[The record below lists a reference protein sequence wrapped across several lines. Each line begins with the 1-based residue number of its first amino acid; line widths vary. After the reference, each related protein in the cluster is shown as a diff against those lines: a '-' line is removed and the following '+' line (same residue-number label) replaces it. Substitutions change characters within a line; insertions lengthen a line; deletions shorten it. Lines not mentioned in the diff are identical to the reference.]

1 MEAEMSALFKQH
13 ARQLLGIVAT
23 ALCMNAGA
31 QTQPQAQPQA
41 QAPAPASGAGQERYV
56 ISYICGDAR
65 IDGTAPLPPDGRPY
79 NLGVSFVAGSTG
91 QPLSNVQVRLRRH
104 GRVLIEFKATGSR
117 CLFSVPDASY
127 RVEGTYQGATQFAIV
142 ETGALT
148 TQLRW

>member
-1 MEAEMSALFKQH
+1 MSSSFQQQ
-13 ARQLLGIVAT
+13 ARPFLSVFLST
-23 ALCMNAGA
+23 LCMNAMA
-31 QTQPQAQPQA
+31 QTLASQPTAS
-41 QAPAPASGAGQERYV
+41 APASGPGADRYV

-79 NLGVSFVAGSTG
+79 NLGVSFASAKTG

-104 GRVLIEFKATGSR
+104 GRVLVEFNASGSR

-148 TQLRW
+148 TQLKW

>member
-1 MEAEMSALFKQH
+1 MSPSLRQH
-13 ARQLLGIVAT
+13 ARAFLSVFVST
-23 ALCMNAGA
+23 LCMNAMA
-31 QTQPQAQPQA
+31 QT
-41 QAPAPASGAGQERYV
+41 PAASSPASGPGANRYV

-79 NLGVSFVAGSTG
+79 NLGVSFVSEHTG

-104 GRVLIEFKATGSR
+104 GRVLVEFAASGSR

-142 ETGALT
+142 ETGTLT

>member
-1 MEAEMSALFKQH
+1 MSSSLRQQ
-13 ARQLLGIVAT
+13 ARPFLGVFIS
-23 ALCMNAGA
+23 ALCMNAM
-31 QTQPQAQPQA
+31 A
-41 QAPAPASGAGQERYV
+41 QAPASDPGAGRYV

-79 NLGVSFVAGSTG
+79 NLGVSFASARTG
-91 QPLSNVQVRLRRH
+91 QPLANVQVRLRRH
-104 GRVLIEFKATGSR
+104 GRVLVEFNASGSR

>member
-1 MEAEMSALFKQH
+1 MSSSSFKQH
-13 ARQLLGIVAT
+13 ARPLLIVVF
-23 ALCMNAGA
+23 ALCIHAVAEG
-31 QTQPQAQPQA
+31 QTQTEM
-41 QAPAPASGAGQERYV
+41 PASGEGTERYV

-104 GRVLIEFKATGSR
+104 GRVLLEFKATGPR
-117 CLFSVPDASY
+117 CLFSVPEASY

-148 TQLRW
+148 TQLKW

>member
-1 MEAEMSALFKQH
+1 MSSSFRQH
-13 ARQLLGIVAT
+13 ARPLLGVFICT
-23 ALCMNAGA
+23 LCMNAMA
-31 QTQPQAQPQA
+31 QTLASQPPAS
-41 QAPAPASGAGQERYV
+41 APAPASGPGGDRYV

-79 NLGVSFVAGSTG
+79 NLGVSFASAKTG

-104 GRVLIEFKATGSR
+104 GRVLVEFNASGSR

-148 TQLRW
+148 TQLKW

>member
-1 MEAEMSALFKQH
+1 MSSSFRQH
-13 ARQLLGIVAT
+13 ARPFLSAT
-23 ALCMNAGA
+23 LSVLCVNAMTQALASR
-31 QTQPQAQPQA
+31 PP
-41 QAPAPASGAGQERYV
+41 APAPASDPGTGRYV

-79 NLGVSFVAGSTG
+79 NLGVSFASAKTG
-91 QPLSNVQVRLRRH
+91 QPLANVQVRLRRH
-104 GRVLIEFKATGSR
+104 GRVLVEFNASGPR

-142 ETGALT
+142 ETGAMT

>member
-1 MEAEMSALFKQH
+1 MSSSFEQH
-13 ARQLLGIVAT
+13 ARPLLGIVVS
-23 ALCMNAGA
+23 ALCINAVA
-31 QTQPQAQPQA
+31 QTQVPTPPSSDAD
-41 QAPAPASGAGQERYV
+41 AGRYV

-79 NLGVSFVAGSTG
+79 NLGVSFVSGSNG

-104 GRVLIEFKATGSR
+104 GRVLVEFKATGPR

-127 RVEGTYQGATQFAIV
+127 RVEGTYQGSTQFAVV

>member
-1 MEAEMSALFKQH
+1 MSSSFKQH
-13 ARQLLGIVAT
+13 ARPLIGVAVS
-23 ALCMNAGA
+23 ALCIHAV
-31 QTQPQAQPQA
+31 AQPQT
-41 QAPAPASGAGQERYV
+41 PTDTPASGASPGRYV

-79 NLGVSFVAGSTG
+79 NLGVSFVSGANG

-104 GRVLIEFKATGSR
+104 GRVLVEFKATGSR

-127 RVEGTYQGATQFAIV
+127 RVEGTYQGATQFAVV
-142 ETGALT
+142 ETGTLA

>member
-1 MEAEMSALFKQH
+1 MSSSFRQH
-13 ARQLLGIVAT
+13 ARPFLSVFLS
-23 ALCMNAGA
+23 ALCINAM
-31 QTQPQAQPQA
+31 A
-41 QAPAPASGAGQERYV
+41 QAPASGPGGGRYV

-79 NLGVSFVAGSTG
+79 NLGVSFASARTG
-91 QPLSNVQVRLRRH
+91 QPLANVQVRLRRH
-104 GRVLIEFKATGSR
+104 GRVLVEFNASGSR

-148 TQLRW
+148 TQLRR

>member
-1 MEAEMSALFKQH
+1 MSSSFRLPARPFLSLFLSSLCVNAMAE
-13 ARQLLGIVAT
+13 
-23 ALCMNAGA
+23 
-31 QTQPQAQPQA
+31 
-41 QAPAPASGAGQERYV
+41 APASGPDAGRYV

-79 NLGVSFVAGSTG
+79 NLGVSFASGRTG
-91 QPLSNVQVRLRRH
+91 QPLANVQVRLRRH
-104 GRVLIEFKATGSR
+104 GRVLVEFNAAGSR

-142 ETGALT
+142 ETGTLT

>member
-1 MEAEMSALFKQH
+1 MSSSF
-13 ARQLLGIVAT
+13 RQLARSFLSAILA
-23 ALCMNAGA
+23 ALCMNALA
-31 QTQPQAQPQA
+31 QTPTSQPPT
-41 QAPAPASGAGQERYV
+41 PAPGPGAGRYV

-79 NLGVSFVAGSTG
+79 NLGVSFASAQTG

-104 GRVLIEFKATGSR
+104 GRVLVEFNATGSR

-142 ETGALT
+142 ETGSLS

>member
-1 MEAEMSALFKQH
+1 MSSSFRQQHAHPLLGAVISALC
-13 ARQLLGIVAT
+13 VNT
-23 ALCMNAGA
+23 MA
-31 QTQPQAQPQA
+31 QT
-41 QAPAPASGAGQERYV
+41 PASQPSSAAASAPGAGRYV
-56 ISYICGDAR
+56 ISYVCGDAR

-79 NLGVSFVAGSTG
+79 NLGVSFVSAQTG

-104 GRVLIEFKATGSR
+104 GRVLVEFNASGSR

-142 ETGALT
+142 ETGVLT

>member
-1 MEAEMSALFKQH
+1 MSSPYSKH
-13 ARQLLGIVAT
+13 ARPLLGIAVS
-23 ALCMNAGA
+23 ALCIHAVA
-31 QTQPQAQPQA
+31 QTQPQAQTQT
-41 QAPAPASGAGQERYV
+41 QTPASGASPERYS
-56 ISYICGDAR
+56 ISYICGNGQ

-79 NLGVSFVAGSTG
+79 NLGVSFLSGTK

-104 GRVLIEFKATGSR
+104 GRVLVEFKATGPR

-142 ETGALT
+142 ETGVLN

>member
-1 MEAEMSALFKQH
+1 MSSSTFEQH
-13 ARQLLGIVAT
+13 ARALLGIVVT
-23 ALCMNAGA
+23 AFCVNAGA
-31 QTQPQAQPQA
+31 QTPPRNQSAT
-41 QAPAPASGAGQERYV
+41 PASGDGSGRYT

-79 NLGVSFVAGSTG
+79 NLGVSFVSGGTG
-91 QPLSNVQVRLRRH
+91 QPLSNVDVRLRRH
-104 GRVLIEFKATGSR
+104 GRVLVEFKATGPR

-148 TQLRW
+148 TQLKW

>member
-1 MEAEMSALFKQH
+1 MSSSFEQH
-13 ARQLLGIVAT
+13 ARPLLGIVVS
-23 ALCMNAGA
+23 ALCINALA
-31 QTQPQAQPQA
+31 QTP
-41 QAPAPASGAGQERYV
+41 APAPASDADARAGRYM

-79 NLGVSFVAGSTG
+79 NLGVSFVSGASG

-104 GRVLIEFKATGSR
+104 GRVLVEFKATGPR

-127 RVEGTYQGATQFAIV
+127 RVEGTYQGSTQFAVV

>member
-1 MEAEMSALFKQH
+1 MSSSKFEQH
-13 ARQLLGIVAT
+13 ARALVGIVVT
-23 ALCMNAGA
+23 AFCMNAGA
-31 QTQPQAQPQA
+31 QTPTRNQPAT
-41 QAPAPASGAGQERYV
+41 PASGEAPGRYT

-79 NLGVSFVAGSTG
+79 NLGVSFVSGGTG

-104 GRVLIEFKATGSR
+104 GRVLVEFKATGPR

-127 RVEGTYQGATQFAIV
+127 RVEGIYQGATQFAIV

-148 TQLRW
+148 TQLKW

>member
-1 MEAEMSALFKQH
+1 MSPSLRQQ
-13 ARQLLGIVAT
+13 ARPFLGIALST
-23 ALCMNAGA
+23 LCMNALA
-31 QTQPQAQPQA
+31 QT
-41 QAPAPASGAGQERYV
+41 PAAASPASGPGANRYV

-79 NLGVSFVAGSTG
+79 NLGVSFLSGSTG

-104 GRVLIEFKATGSR
+104 GRVLVEFNAPGSR

-142 ETGALT
+142 ETGTLT

>member
-1 MEAEMSALFKQH
+1 MSSSSSKQH
-13 ARQLLGIVAT
+13 ACPLLGIAVF
-23 ALCMNAGA
+23 ALCMNALA
-31 QTQPQAQPQA
+31 QTQTPNPT
-41 QAPAPASGAGQERYV
+41 PASGAGPGRYV

-79 NLGVSFVAGSTG
+79 NLGVSFVSGGTG

-104 GRVLIEFKATGSR
+104 GRVLVEFKATGPR

>member
-1 MEAEMSALFKQH
+1 MSSSLRQH
-13 ARQLLGIVAT
+13 ARPFLSAALSV
-23 ALCMNAGA
+23 LCMNAMA
-31 QTQPQAQPQA
+31 QTLASQPPT
-41 QAPAPASGAGQERYV
+41 PAPASDPGAGRYV

-79 NLGVSFVAGSTG
+79 NLGVSFASAKTG
-91 QPLSNVQVRLRRH
+91 QPLANVQVRLRRH
-104 GRVLIEFKATGSR
+104 GRVLVEFNASGSR

-148 TQLRW
+148 TQLKW

>member
-1 MEAEMSALFKQH
+1 MSSSSSKQH
-13 ARQLLGIVAT
+13 ARPLLGIAVF
-23 ALCMNAGA
+23 ALCMNALA
-31 QTQPQAQPQA
+31 QTQTPNPT
-41 QAPAPASGAGQERYV
+41 PASGAGPGRYV

-79 NLGVSFVAGSTG
+79 NLGVSFVSGGTG

-104 GRVLIEFKATGSR
+104 GRVLVEFKATGPR

>member
-1 MEAEMSALFKQH
+1 MSSLFKQH
-13 ARQLLGIVAT
+13 ARPLLGIVVI

-31 QTQPQAQPQA
+31 QTQPQPP
-41 QAPAPASGAGQERYV
+41 APAPASGAGQERYV

-79 NLGVSFVAGSTG
+79 NLGVSFVAGGTG

-104 GRVLIEFKATGSR
+104 GRVLIEFKATGPR

>member
-1 MEAEMSALFKQH
+1 MSSSFRQH
-13 ARQLLGIVAT
+13 ARPLLSVF
-23 ALCMNAGA
+23 LCTLSMNAMA
-31 QTQPQAQPQA
+31 QTLASQPPAS
-41 QAPAPASGAGQERYV
+41 APASGPGGDRYV

-79 NLGVSFVAGSTG
+79 NLGVSFASAKTG
-91 QPLSNVQVRLRRH
+91 QPLANVQVRLRRH
-104 GRVLIEFKATGSR
+104 GRVLVEFNASGSR

-148 TQLRW
+148 TQLKW

>member
-1 MEAEMSALFKQH
+1 MCSSMFEQQ
-13 ARQLLGIVAT
+13 ARALLGIVVT
-23 ALCMNAGA
+23 AFCINAGA
-31 QTQPQAQPQA
+31 QTPTQTQPAT
-41 QAPAPASGAGQERYV
+41 PASGAGPDRYT

-79 NLGVSFVAGSTG
+79 NLGVSFVSGGTG

-104 GRVLIEFKATGSR
+104 GRVLVEFKATGSR
-117 CLFSVPDASY
+117 CLFSVPEASY

-148 TQLRW
+148 TQLKW

>member
-1 MEAEMSALFKQH
+1 MSSSFRQH
-13 ARQLLGIVAT
+13 ARPFLSAIIS
-23 ALCMNAGA
+23 ALCMNAMA
-31 QTQPQAQPQA
+31 QTSASQPPT
-41 QAPAPASGAGQERYV
+41 PASGPGAGRYI

-79 NLGVSFVAGSTG
+79 NLGVSFASAQTG
-91 QPLSNVQVRLRRH
+91 QPLANVQVRLRRH
-104 GRVLIEFKATGSR
+104 GRVLVEFNASGSR

-148 TQLRW
+148 TQLKW